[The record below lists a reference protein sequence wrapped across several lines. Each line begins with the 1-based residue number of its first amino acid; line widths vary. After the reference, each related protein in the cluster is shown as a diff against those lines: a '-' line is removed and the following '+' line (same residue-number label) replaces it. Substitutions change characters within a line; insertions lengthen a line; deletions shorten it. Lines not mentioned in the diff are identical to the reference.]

1 MTKLGDIETQLGN
14 VSRSLVPDFSG
25 MMELEG
31 LGADLAAALPTLDS
45 ELGFRAAA
53 GTALVMHEFGPTE
66 LIERLEKAGI
76 AGPLRALPGI
86 GRLILQ
92 IDTSGDYV
100 HRVTVSAISLLPHPS
115 QSPNASPSGS
125 ATANANKTEAKT
137 NVDSDKA
144 VEDFLVVVLG
154 PHASGSLVAVGADNF
169 LIDLFLRRRFLSFEN
184 LKCFQDISSNL
195 PEDPSPL
202 EQVSRSISH
211 LASSIA
217 STLTHPVTHPTTPT
231 ILTVANPS
239 TTEDETLHPAI
250 PSRSNNNNNNSSSN
264 NHTKQFQLTSNSE
277 TFYQHEFSID
287 DGKTAKL
294 LNTFMRSS
302 LPEKISATVVEWLAL
317 QNPKAE
323 FGSDRKKVQLPG
335 QHHPGLGLGRQV
347 TDMLVDMCQETHRDC
362 LVSSPEYFHNA
373 VMYNLGGWK
382 FLNPAF
388 QGYLEALQDD
398 LKADLEEKGMAA
410 VSWAFTNGHV
420 KSKDGIIEIW
430 QLHEQFLP
438 VSARMI
444 AYSTGHEY
452 TRLVSKFS
460 KLYRGKVHID
470 WENAKEIERYV
481 VVASTKK
488 SIDGGGNTVV

>member
-14 VSRSLVPDFSG
+14 ASRSLVPDFSG

-45 ELGFRAAA
+45 ESGFRAAA
-53 GTALVMHEFGPTE
+53 STALVMHEFGPAE
-66 LIERLEKAGI
+66 LGERLEKAGI

-100 HRVTVSAISLLPHPS
+100 HRVTVSATNLLSPPS
-115 QSPNASPSGS
+115 S
-125 ATANANKTEAKT
+125 
-137 NVDSDKA
+137 SDKTDA
-144 VEDFLVVVLG
+144 ETNRDEAGFLIVVLG
-154 PHASGSLVAVGADNF
+154 PHASGGLLAVGTDNF
-169 LIDLFLRRRFLSFEN
+169 LVDLFLRRRFLFFEN

-195 PEDPSPL
+195 PKDPSPF

-217 STLTHPVTHPTTPT
+217 SSLTPPATHPTTLT
-231 ILTVANPS
+231 AAVTVANLS
-239 TTEDETLHPAI
+239 TIERETPHPAI
-250 PSRSNNNNNNSSSN
+250 PFRNSNSNNN
-264 NHTKQFQLTSNSE
+264 TKQFQLTSNSE

-294 LNTFMRSS
+294 LNAFMRAS

-323 FGSDRKKVQLPG
+323 FGGRKKMQLPG

-347 TDMLVDMCQETHRDC
+347 TDMLGHMCQEKHRDC

-410 VSWAFTNGHV
+410 VSWAFMNGHV
-420 KSKDGIIEIW
+420 MSKDGIIEVW

-438 VSARMI
+438 ISSRMI
-444 AYSTGHEY
+444 AFSTSHEY
-452 TRLVSKFS
+452 TRLVTKFS
-460 KLYRGKVHID
+460 KRYRGKVHVD
-470 WENAKEIERYV
+470 WENAKEIEQYV
-481 VVASTKK
+481 LIGAAKK
-488 SIDGGGNTVV
+488 SVAGDTGSTV